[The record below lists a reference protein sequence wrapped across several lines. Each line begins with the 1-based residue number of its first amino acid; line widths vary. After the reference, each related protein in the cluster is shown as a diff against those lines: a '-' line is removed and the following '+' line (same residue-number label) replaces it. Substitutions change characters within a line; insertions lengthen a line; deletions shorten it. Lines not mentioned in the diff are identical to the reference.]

1 LLFLTVSPTLKA
13 ISSCWGEDMRERRYL
28 TFDMGNPRHREA
40 FDLFSAQSAKR
51 RSEYVVDCIIKAQD
65 ENLMVETIQQIIMEA
80 LRGVSSSASTAEN
93 KTADLQ
99 TTEKI
104 ADLPYALLSSLEE
117 I

>member
-1 LLFLTVSPTLKA
+1 MLSLTVSPTPKA

-28 TFDMGNPRHREA
+28 TFDMENPRHREA
-40 FDLFSAQSAKR
+40 FALFSAQSGKQ

-65 ENLMVETIQQIIMEA
+65 ENRLEKTIQQIIVEA
-80 LRGVSSSASTAEN
+80 LKSISFSTPVEEN

-104 ADLPYALLSSLEE
+104 ADLPDALLSSLEE